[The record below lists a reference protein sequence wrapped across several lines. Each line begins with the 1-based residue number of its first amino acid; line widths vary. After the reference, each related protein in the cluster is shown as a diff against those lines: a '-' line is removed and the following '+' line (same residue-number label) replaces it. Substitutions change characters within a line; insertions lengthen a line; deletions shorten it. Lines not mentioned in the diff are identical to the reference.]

1 MFWFGHGVFFCNKF
15 RSVVALMPYFPVV
28 SPIKNIYP
36 APSKNTEKFAFFQNI
51 LILVLASLS
60 WPSGILQ
67 KSENLFC
74 RCNRRYNKQI
84 SHLTSKCWPGG
95 LFCNFSL
102 YVKLCGGGDPPLQSN
117 TEIIIWRTFS
127 KRLRKP
133 ERRLNPQTMFLTI
146 TLHQSQSKRPV
157 FDDFWLFPR
166 GETAFYGG

>member
-74 RCNRRYNKQI
+74 RSNQRHRKQI
-84 SHLTSKCWPGG
+84 SHLTSKCWLSG

-102 YVKLCGGGDPPLQSN
+102 DVKLCGGGEGS
-117 TEIIIWRTFS
+117 RTPV
-127 KRLRKP
+127 RKP
-133 ERRLNPQTMFLTI
+133 IHTNFSGCR
-146 TLHQSQSKRPV
+146 TLFKFPEADGQRSNCSLRFFPATAAVRKKLPPV
-157 FDDFWLFPR
+157 VHR
-166 GETAFYGG
+166 